1 MLINMQLS
9 HLLRVACLRL
19 NLNWKPR
26 SENGL
31 ADRLTNEDFSSFD
44 SAPRISFSYDDLPL
58 QLFNRLLETK
68 TQFASDREYRRTLAA
83 TALPSKRLK
92 TQW

>member
-26 SENGL
+26 SENDL
-31 ADRLTNEDFSSFD
+31 ADRLTNEDFSPFN
-44 SAPRISFSYDDLPL
+44 SALRISFRYEELPL
-58 QLFNRLLETK
+58 QLLNKLLETK
-68 TQFASDREYRRTLAA
+68 AQFSSDREFHCTQTPA
-83 TALPSKRLK
+83 ALPSRRLK